1 MKKNN
6 SFEIKYNR
14 DGEVTSE
21 FEYSKFSAVSR
32 YMKLITA
39 RDFKLSELKILK
51 NGKEIT
57 EQVNKFL
64 FN

>member
-1 MKKNN
+1 MKKIS
-6 SFEIKYNR
+6 SFEIKYNNG
-14 DGEVTSE
+14 GEVTSE

-32 YMKLITA
+32 YMGLITA
-39 RDFKLSELKILK
+39 KDFNISELKILK
-51 NGKEIT
+51 NGKDIT